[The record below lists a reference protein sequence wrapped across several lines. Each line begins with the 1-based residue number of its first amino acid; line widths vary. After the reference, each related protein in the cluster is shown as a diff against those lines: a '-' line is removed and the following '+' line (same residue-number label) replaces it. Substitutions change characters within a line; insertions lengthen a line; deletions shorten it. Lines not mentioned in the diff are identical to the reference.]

1 MEKMRDVQIT
11 STFKFNWWTMER
23 ESSCKTNFKTLPVF
37 FFFSAGWKERARL
50 HIATITLKCIQ
61 KWTGARKPVQF
72 LGLKIITTY
81 SKLFS
86 YCFDALLA
94 AHRIIHSIHIST
106 VWIKFFFAVVVVEW
120 SIFWMFDILKKG
132 KNGVEEIL
140 GEHEKCG
147 DYLGNGKNTPSES
160 QYQVHMKWVCR
171 EKKCICIIS
180 WFTLFFAAICIH
192 SSAG

>member
-61 KWTGARKPVQF
+61 KWTGARKPVHF

-94 AHRIIHSIHIST
+94 AYRIIHSIHIST
-106 VWIKFFFAVVVVEW
+106 VWIKFFSPLLLLSDRSFECL
-120 SIFWMFDILKKG
+120 IFWR
-132 KNGVEEIL
+132 
-140 GEHEKCG
+140 
-147 DYLGNGKNTPSES
+147 
-160 QYQVHMKWVCR
+160 R
-171 EKKCICIIS
+171 EKTVWRKYLVNMKSVAII
-180 WFTLFFAAICIH
+180 
-192 SSAG
+192 